1 MSSEALYPDTNT
13 PYVVG
18 FYQMEELSDGPVF
31 RLGFVRQILDKLPD
45 KLMGKYHEEV
55 SLT

>member
-1 MSSEALYPDTNT
+1 MSTEALYPDTNK

-18 FYQMEELSDGPVF
+18 FSRMEELSDGPVF
-31 RLGFVRQILDKLPD
+31 RLGVRQSLD